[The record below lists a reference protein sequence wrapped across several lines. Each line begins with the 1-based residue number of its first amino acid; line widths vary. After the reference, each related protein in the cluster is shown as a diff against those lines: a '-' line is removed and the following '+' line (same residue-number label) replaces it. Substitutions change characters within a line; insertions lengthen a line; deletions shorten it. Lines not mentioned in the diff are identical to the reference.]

1 MAKNDFE
8 KQMRDQAKL
17 FDLVDKSTKSAK
29 LYSSETLKAYKLTK
43 LIADQEAKLNKLRN
57 DTNKKFNEAD
67 RLRKKINQSN
77 YNATAQEKAN
87 LKVLDDELENLNNQV
102 RYYDNLITSQ
112 KKQSQLINKNL
123 FSLRAVSNVI
133 KNEIGVGL
141 KAGWKTLMEYDKA
154 VRKTQLSM
162 GILSNQSGGFRQNIY
177 NVATITQTWG
187 DSAKNLAEYQG
198 LYSEN
203 MGRAVVLSE
212 SGYAAISQIA
222 RGTTLGAEGA
232 ADLAAN
238 MDKFGI
244 SVETSRDLV
253 QETVN
258 VAQKYG
264 TNASVTTKK
273 MLDNIKLATKL
284 RFKGGI
290 KDIEEISAKAAKFKM
305 DISDIAG
312 FAEKLFTPEG
322 AIDAAA
328 QLQVLGGEWSKM
340 ADPFKLMY
348 QARHDMAGFQESIIN
363 STKGI
368 AQFNEQ
374 TKQFEISG
382 MEMHRLREV
391 AKATGID
398 YEKLANTALEFAKV
412 SKIES
417 KIGFKV
423 DPEYKDFVTS
433 IATFDKNG
441 KIEFHLTDGSI
452 IDDITKISKTELD
465 KMVLQNESLKER
477 AEEARS
483 FDERWTDLV
492 NTFKSLFLPAL
503 DGFVTGL
510 RPIID
515 NFIGAIG
522 GNSKFGESIKSLA
535 TSIGS
540 FVGGIAKFAVE
551 SPKTAAAIALVG
563 LGLWETAKWM
573 TMGVSFGLG
582 FNTVAGKSIG
592 NIFNGG
598 KNMFSGNA
606 NSVMGTTIKN
616 GGSLSGNLLS
626 KGLIGGG
633 LIGGIVGGYNE
644 YQENKDSGISTGKQ
658 IGKIGA
664 RATGAGIGTWVGGAL
679 GSLVLP
685 GAGTIAGAALGG
697 YLGDTIGDWSGDAI
711 YGQNPKAHDF
721 VARPGSKPLTFDSK
735 DTVIGYKDGGPI
747 DKAIN
752 GSNNG
757 VSSNGTLNISFE
769 PIKVEFSTL
778 KLESGSGTHELDIS
792 HDPILAR
799 QLATVIQTELR
810 KAIGGGVLN
819 PNPQKS

>member
-1 MAKNDFE
+1 MSKNDIE
-8 KQMRDQAKL
+8 KQIKDQERLLA
-17 FDLVDKSTKSAK
+17 LVDKTTKSATGY
-29 LYSSETLKAYKLTK
+29 LSETTKALKLTK
-43 LIADQEAKLNKLRN
+43 MVHEQELKLAKLKKDQVKTSENIKKSQLLINKLKGEELIR
-57 DTNKKFNEAD
+57 
-67 RLRKKINQSN
+67 
-77 YNATAQEKAN
+77 EKAK
-87 LKVLDDELENLNNQV
+87 LVELQRQSLRLENQV
-102 RYYDNLITSQ
+102 LYSENLVKSYE
-112 KKQSQLINKNL
+112 KQSQMINQAL
-123 FSLRAVSNVI
+123 FSMRAIGNVV
-133 KNEIGVGL
+133 KNEIGAGL

-177 NVATITQTWG
+177 NAATITQTWG

-244 SVETSRDLV
+244 NVETSRDLV
-253 QETVN
+253 QETVDI
-258 VAQKYG
+258 AQKYG

-273 MLDNIKLATKL
+273 MLDNVKLATKL

-290 KDIEEISAKAAKFKM
+290 KDIEEISAKAAKIKM

-398 YEKLANTALEFAKV
+398 YEKLANTAIEFAKV

-423 DPEYKDFVTS
+423 DPKYKDFVTS
-433 IATFDKNG
+433 VAQFDKNG
-441 KIEFHLTDGSI
+441 KIEFHLSNGKI
-452 IDDITKISKTELD
+452 IDDITKISKGELD
-465 KMVLQNESLKER
+465 KMVLQNESLKKR
-477 AEEARS
+477 AEEAMS
-483 FDERWTDLV
+483 FDERWTDLF

-510 RPIID
+510 RPVID
-515 NFIGAIG
+515 NFIGAVG
-522 GNSKFGESIKSLA
+522 GDSKFGESIKSLA

-540 FVGGIAKFAVE
+540 FVGGITKFTVE

-573 TMGVSFGLG
+573 AMGVSFGLG

-592 NIFNGG
+592 G
-598 KNMFSGNA
+598 MFS
-606 NSVMGTTIKN
+606 SV
-616 GGSLSGNLLS
+616 GNLFKNAGS
-626 KGLIGGG
+626 ATTSYSGMGGISSTVGKGLMTGGG
-633 LIGGIVGGYNE
+633 VALAGQGINMLNNLRDNPNDTTGHYI
-644 YQENKDSGISTGKQ
+644 KSTSN
-658 IGKIGA
+658 IV
-664 RATGAGIGTWVGGAL
+664 TGAGIGGMIGTVLSPFTGGLSIPIGYAAGAL
-679 GSLVLP
+679 G
-685 GAGTIAGAALGG
+685 GG
-697 YLGDTIGDWSGDAI
+697 IYDAFTND
-711 YGQNPKAHDF
+711 YTNTKKPEANDF
-721 VARPGSKPLTFDSK
+721 IARPGSKPLTFDSK

>member
-1 MAKNDFE
+1 
-8 KQMRDQAKL
+8 
-17 FDLVDKSTKSAK
+17 
-29 LYSSETLKAYKLTK
+29 
-43 LIADQEAKLNKLRN
+43 
-57 DTNKKFNEAD
+57 
-67 RLRKKINQSN
+67 
-77 YNATAQEKAN
+77 
-87 LKVLDDELENLNNQV
+87 
-102 RYYDNLITSQ
+102 
-112 KKQSQLINKNL
+112 
-123 FSLRAVSNVI
+123 
-133 KNEIGVGL
+133 
-141 KAGWKTLMEYDKA
+141 
-154 VRKTQLSM
+154 
-162 GILSNQSGGFRQNIY
+162 
-177 NVATITQTWG
+177 
-187 DSAKNLAEYQG
+187 
-198 LYSEN
+198 
-203 MGRAVVLSE
+203 
-212 SGYAAISQIA
+212 
-222 RGTTLGAEGA
+222 
-232 ADLAAN
+232 
-238 MDKFGI
+238 
-244 SVETSRDLV
+244 
-253 QETVN
+253 
-258 VAQKYG
+258 
-264 TNASVTTKK
+264 

-398 YEKLANTALEFAKV
+398 YEKLANTAIEFAKV

-423 DPEYKDFVTS
+423 DPKYKDFVTS

-441 KIEFHLTDGSI
+441 KIEFHLTDGKI
-452 IDDITKISKTELD
+452 IDDITKISKSELD
-465 KMVLQNESLKER
+465 KMVLQNKSLKKR

-483 FDERWTDLV
+483 FDERWNDLL
-492 NTFKSLFLPAL
+492 NTFKNLFLPAL

-573 TMGVSFGLG
+573 AMGMSFGLG

-592 NIFNGG
+592 E
-598 KNMFSGNA
+598 MFSSVVNLFKNA
-606 NSVMGTTIKN
+606 GSATTSYSGMGGISSTV
-616 GGSLSGNLLS
+616 G
-626 KGLIGGG
+626 KGLMTGGG
-633 LIGGIVGGYNE
+633 VALAGQGINMLNNLRDNPNDTTGHYI
-644 YQENKDSGISTGKQ
+644 KSTSN
-658 IGKIGA
+658 IV
-664 RATGAGIGTWVGGAL
+664 TGAGIGGMIGTVLSPFTGGLSIPIGYAAGAL
-679 GSLVLP
+679 GGS
-685 GAGTIAGAALGG
+685 I
-697 YLGDTIGDWSGDAI
+697 YDAFTND
-711 YGQNPKAHDF
+711 YTNTKKPEANDF
-721 VARPGSKPLTFDSK
+721 IARPGSKPLTFDSK